1 MALRETLMSENIG
14 EKKNERKCE
23 KRSAATDETKEFTRR
38 KFLAGVATGSAAVA
52 LVPRHV
58 LGRGFT
64 PPSDTL
70 NIAGVGVGGMGRANL
85 INLSS
90 QNIVALCDVDWG
102 YADQGFVRL
111 DTDIQ
116 NLQKR
121 LDQPAPPPAAGQPSV
136 EFDPV
141 KAKARLE
148 AMIELKTRHVPKAK
162 RYKDY
167 REMLERQK
175 DIDAVVVA
183 TSDHMHAPIALA
195 AMELGKHVY
204 VQKPLT
210 WSVDEARK
218 LARRAKETKVA
229 TQMGNQGHS
238 LDDARTAVEYIW
250 AGAIGEIRE
259 IHIWT
264 NRPLGFWP
272 QGVPRPEPLKEPAD
286 KLRWNGQGVNARLAA
301 ALAGNF
307 PVPDTL
313 AWDLFLGA
321 AAPNVEYHPIYHP
334 FNWRGWVDWGVGA
347 IGDMGAHLIDHSMWG
362 LNLGLPTSVETVST
376 PFNGVSYPHATLTF
390 YEFPARGPLPP
401 VKLTWYDGGLMP
413 NKPEELGEEELK
425 KEGGAL
431 LIGSKGKLLHETYGV
446 RPRLLPKSLHDSF
459 GKPPQK
465 LPRIPGEAHEMNWV
479 DAAKGKTEASCPFEY
494 AAKLTEVMLLGVV
507 ALRAG
512 RKISYDGVN
521 MRVTNLP
528 QANDY
533 LRREYRQ
540 GWSV

>member
-1 MALRETLMSENIG
+1 MRENFMSDKRPEAEGKKENQSTIDTND
-14 EKKNERKCE
+14 EKKG
-23 KRSAATDETKEFTRR
+23 FTRR
-38 KFLAGVATGSAAVA
+38 RFLTDVAAGSAAAA

-64 PPSDTL
+64 PPSDML
-70 NIAGVGVGGMGRANL
+70 NIAGVGIGGMGRQNL

-102 YADQGFVRL
+102 YADKGFERL

-116 NLQKR
+116 R
-121 LDQPAPPPAAGQPSV
+121 LRDRLANPAAPPAAGQAQAP
-136 EFDPV
+136 FDTV
-141 KAKARLE
+141 KAKSRLDN
-148 AMIELKTRHVPKAK
+148 MVRLKTELPKAK

-167 REMLERQK
+167 REMLEKQK
-175 DIDAVVVA
+175 DIDAVLVA
-183 TSDHMHAPIALA
+183 TADHMHAPIALA
-195 AMELGKHVY
+195 AIELHKHVY

-210 WSVDEARK
+210 WSVEEARK
-218 LARRAKETKVA
+218 MARAAKETKVA

-238 LDDARTAVEYIW
+238 LDDARTAVEYVW
-250 AGAIGEIRE
+250 AGAIGEVRE

-272 QGVPRPEPLKEPAD
+272 QGIPRPEALKEPGD
-286 KLRWNGQGVNARLAA
+286 KLPWNGKGVNERLAGA
-301 ALAGNF
+301 MAGNY
-307 PVPDTL
+307 PVPEAL
-313 AWDLFLGA
+313 SWNLFLGA
-321 AAPNVEYHPIYHP
+321 AAPNIDYHPIYHP

-347 IGDMGAHLIDHSMWG
+347 IGDMGAHLIDHSMWA
-362 LNLGLPTSVETVST
+362 LNLGMPASVETIST
-376 PFNGVSYPHATLTF
+376 PFNGASYPHATMTF

-401 VKLTWYDGGLMP
+401 VKLTWYDGGLKP
-413 NKPEELGEEELK
+413 NKPEELGDEELSQ
-425 KEGGAL
+425 EGGAL
-431 LIGSKGKLLHETYGV
+431 LIGSKGKLMHETYGAH
-446 RPRLLPKSLHDSF
+446 PRLLPKSLHDSF

-465 LPRIPGEAHEMNWV
+465 LPRIPAEAHEMNWV
-479 DAAKGKTEASCPFEY
+479 DACKGKTEASCPFEY
-494 AAKLTEVMLLGVV
+494 AARLTEVMLLGVV
-507 ALRAG
+507 ALKAG
-512 RKISYDGVN
+512 KKISYDGPN